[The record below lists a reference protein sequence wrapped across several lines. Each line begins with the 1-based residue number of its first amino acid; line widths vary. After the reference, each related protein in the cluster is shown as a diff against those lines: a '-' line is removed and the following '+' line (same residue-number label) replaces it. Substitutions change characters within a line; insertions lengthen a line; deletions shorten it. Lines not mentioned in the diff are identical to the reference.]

1 MSLVKGV
8 FIIVSL
14 VLVLFELV
22 ISVSTF
28 QLKSDNLSLSALP
41 LPLPLQAPS
50 TIEYNFP
57 YLLFSIKMLDHLMC
71 VRNPIDFNFCSNK
84 DRKTSSFCGNVADRT
99 IYTITTW
106 RTILRKKK
114 IAASSIPSA
123 VAIHT
128 NRLNSLHCC
137 WDRRKVFRLLATM
150 SKSTLDFHATARR
163 IATEWLCIYWTRKK
177 GWEISS
183 APLPLASC

>member
-1 MSLVKGV
+1 MGLIKGA
-8 FIIVSL
+8 FIIVS
-14 VLVLFELV
+14 LV

-28 QLKSDNLSLSALP
+28 QLKFDNSSLSTLP

-57 YLLFSIKMLDHLMC
+57 YLLFSIKMLDHSMC
-71 VRNPIDFNFCSNK
+71 VRNPIDFNFRSNK

-128 NRLNSLHCC
+128 NRLNSLHFC
-137 WDRRKVFRLLATM
+137 WD
-150 SKSTLDFHATARR
+150 
-163 IATEWLCIYWTRKK
+163 
-177 GWEISS
+177 
-183 APLPLASC
+183 

>member
-1 MSLVKGV
+1 MDVRVRADRNHLC
-8 FIIVSL
+8 FIIWK
-14 VLVLFELV
+14 VLNT
-22 ISVSTF
+22 SW
-28 QLKSDNLSLSALP
+28 NLRCCASAVALALP

-71 VRNPIDFNFCSNK
+71 VRNPIDFNFRSNK

-128 NRLNSLHCC
+128 NRLNSLHFC
-137 WDRRKVFRLLATM
+137 WDWSKVFRLLATM
-150 SKSTLDFHATARR
+150 SKSTLDFHATASW
-163 IATEWLCIYWTRKK
+163 IL
-177 GWEISS
+177 
-183 APLPLASC
+183 